1 MKTTVILAVLF
12 LSVAAY
18 ADSRNPEE
26 STKPIARNQPAAPI

>member
-18 ADSRNPEE
+18 ADIRTPQE
-26 STKPIARNQPAAPI
+26 STKR